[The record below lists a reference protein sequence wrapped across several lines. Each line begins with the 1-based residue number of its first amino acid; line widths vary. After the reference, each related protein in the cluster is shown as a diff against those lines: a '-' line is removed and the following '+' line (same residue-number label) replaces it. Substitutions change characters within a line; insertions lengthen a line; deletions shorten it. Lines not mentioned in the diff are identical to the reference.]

1 MAIKAKIRSNSNIR
15 GKTKPGNQITAQT
28 LKTGNI
34 ALSDLTDVNA
44 QGQTDGA
51 MLIYDGINQTYN
63 VTPQLENENLI
74 ISGGIY

>member
-51 MLIYDGINQTYN
+51 MLIYDGLNQTYN

-74 ISGGIY
+74 ISGGI

>member
-51 MLIYDGINQTYN
+51 MLIYDGSNQTYN

>member
-51 MLIYDGINQTYN
+51 MLIYDGANQTYN
-63 VTPQLENENLI
+63 VTPVIGNQNTNI
-74 ISGGIY
+74 IGGTY

>member
-28 LKTGNI
+28 LKTGSI
-34 ALSDLTDVNA
+34 ALADLTDVNA

-51 MLIYDGINQTYN
+51 MLIYDGSAGTYT
-63 VTPQLENENLI
+63 VTPIIGNENTNI
-74 ISGGIY
+74 IGGTY

>member
-51 MLIYDGINQTYN
+51 MLIYDGANQTYR
-63 VTPQLENENLI
+63 VTPQLEN
-74 ISGGIY
+74 

>member
-51 MLIYDGINQTYN
+51 MLIYDGANQTYN

>member
-51 MLIYDGINQTYN
+51 MLIYDGLNQTYN

>member
-51 MLIYDGINQTYN
+51 MLIYDGTNQTYN

>member
-51 MLIYDGINQTYN
+51 MLIYDGANQTYR

-74 ISGGIY
+74 ISGGVF

>member
-1 MAIKAKIRSNSNIR
+1 MAIKAKIRSNTNVR

-51 MLIYDGINQTYN
+51 MLIYDGTNQTYV
-63 VTPQLENENLI
+63 VTPTIGNDNTNI
-74 ISGGIY
+74 IGGTY

>member
-15 GKTKPGNQITAQT
+15 GKTTPGNRITAQT

-51 MLIYDGINQTYN
+51 MLIYDGLNQTYN